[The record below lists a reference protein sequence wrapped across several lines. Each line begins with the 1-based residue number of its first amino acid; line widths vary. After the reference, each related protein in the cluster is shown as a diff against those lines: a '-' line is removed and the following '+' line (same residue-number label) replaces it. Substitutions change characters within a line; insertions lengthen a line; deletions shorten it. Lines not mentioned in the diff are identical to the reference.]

1 MSVPPLQQ
9 PCHFRLSPDIKP
21 STVPVGFG
29 CPMRQGHD
37 PTFDSFPIG
46 PAGLLESYQSPEG
59 VLTTVAESYF
69 SPVEG
74 LLPCCDL
81 ESTVINQLHMLVGV
95 GRALGAVGRQWSDRH
110 LRKSQVL
117 PSSLEEADGV
127 SVALYDPT
135 RPTFVIA
142 CNDEEF
148 SPLAPPFTPS
158 LPSPPPLN
166 DPGRAC

>member
-9 PCHFRLSPDIKP
+9 PCHFRLSPDIKLN
-21 STVPVGFG
+21 TVPMGFG

-46 PAGLLESYQSPEG
+46 HAGLLEFYQGTEG
-59 VLTTVAESYF
+59 VLSTVAESYF

-74 LLPCCDL
+74 LLPCCAL

-95 GRALGAVGRQWSDRH
+95 GRALGAGGAAGGQGSDRH
-110 LRKSQVL
+110 LRRSQVL

-127 SVALYDPT
+127 SKALYDPT

-148 SPLAPPFTPS
+148 SPLAPPFTPP
-158 LPSPPPLN
+158 PSSE
-166 DPGRAC
+166 